1 MTPTPPSWAE
11 ALLRVF
17 LTPADFDSVS
27 GDLLEEYRD
36 SIRPVRGESAADAWY
51 VMQVLGFVWRSARIW
66 AVLFAAAFVTRTALD
81 WLAPPV
87 DFHTRSTVSTFLGIG
102 LLLSAGLWASMRSG
116 SFFGGTLA
124 GVAATALGAVISI
137 IGAAGLLAIWHDAG
151 TMAAI
156 RASGGLGEV
165 FELPVMM
172 VIPGAVLGTIGGVV
186 GATIK
191 RLRSA

>member
-36 SIRPVRGESAADAWY
+36 SIHPVRGKSAADAWY
-51 VMQVLGFVWRSARIW
+51 LIQVFGFVWRSARIW
-66 AVLFAAAFVTRTALD
+66 AVLLAAAFVARTAVD

-87 DFHTRSTVSTFLGIG
+87 DFHTRSTVSTFLGFG
-102 LLLSAGLWASMRSG
+102 LLLSTGLWASMRSG
-116 SFFGGTLA
+116 SFFAGTLA
-124 GVAATALGAVISI
+124 GVASTAIGAVISI
-137 IGAAGLLAIWHDAG
+137 LGVAGLLAMWHDAG

-156 RASGGLGEV
+156 RASGGLGEA

-172 VIPGAVLGTIGGVV
+172 LVPGAVLGTIGGLV
-186 GATIK
+186 GVTIK